1 MKTASIEEYHE
12 KLTRGLETMKIELT
26 LETLEEI
33 ALCIVHNQ
41 LNEDEACN
49 YIRNVAF
56 ECHEKSIKQACETAK
71 SMRTNHCT

>member
-1 MKTASIEEYHE
+1 MKTARSGKYHE

-41 LNEDEACN
+41 LNEDEACD
-49 YIRNVAF
+49 YIKEVAF
-56 ECHEKSIKQACETAK
+56 ECHNKSIK
-71 SMRTNHCT
+71 TNEALELIE